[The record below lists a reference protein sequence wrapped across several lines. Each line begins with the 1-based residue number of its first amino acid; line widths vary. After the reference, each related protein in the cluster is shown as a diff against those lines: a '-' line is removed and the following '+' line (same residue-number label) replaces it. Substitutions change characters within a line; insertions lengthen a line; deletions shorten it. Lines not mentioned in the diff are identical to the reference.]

1 MILYHRIL
9 ISRHIVAVVG
19 EWELRLVMVYIF
31 LELGPNIQLVR
42 QTNWIPRA
50 LTKLPSRSNTKQHH
64 GFEPHLFLL
73 FASESHKM
81 LCHYCCI
88 FCTKM
93 PPF

>member
-9 ISRHIVAVVG
+9 MSRHIVAVVG

-31 LELGPNIQLVR
+31 PEIGPNIQLVR
-42 QTNWIPRA
+42 QANWIPRT
-50 LTKLPSRSNTKQHH
+50 LTNLLSRSNTSNTH

-73 FASESHKM
+73 FASISHKM

-93 PPF
+93 IPF